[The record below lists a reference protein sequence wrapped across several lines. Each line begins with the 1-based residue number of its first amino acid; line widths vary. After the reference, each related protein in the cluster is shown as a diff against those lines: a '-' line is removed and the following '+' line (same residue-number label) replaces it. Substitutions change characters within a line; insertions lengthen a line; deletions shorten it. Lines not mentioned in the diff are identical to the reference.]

1 MATKK
6 TLGRNV
12 TDMPVATGDQYLK
25 AQEVAALLRIKL
37 QTLYVYVSRGL
48 VRRIRSD
55 QHRGFLYLREDVEQL
70 AKRGRSKVEGS
81 DAKSGAP
88 FWSQPVVRTS
98 ITEIKPEGPCYR
110 GIAAVDLASN
120 GEHFENVAEMIWTG
134 MLSEDPVL
142 WEVAQ
147 PGRLQV
153 AVLQA
158 LQQEVKKAK
167 IDPIRKFS
175 MLVASL
181 AASEAGNDDIRAGT
195 TIACA
200 RALLRLL
207 ADCLCNLRPSD
218 KLAVAGPGLSIAAQI
233 AQVLELDPAAAE
245 AIDIALVLLA
255 DHQLTPQTVAVRLA
269 ASSGASLHHCLN
281 SALSVH
287 SSSRAR
293 RACDRIED
301 LLLNSGDDGEQFCR
315 LLERQRGSNGVA
327 SGLDHPLY
335 PNGDP
340 RALLLLGTAQ
350 RYLDGGKGSNRF
362 AEHVAMV
369 QSRPGWRPGVETG
382 LVLLC
387 HTLGMPERSAV
398 ALLTLSRCA
407 GWIGHVIEQRTAG
420 LMLRPRNR
428 YRG

>member
-1 MATKK
+1 
-6 TLGRNV
+6 
-12 TDMPVATGDQYLK
+12 
-25 AQEVAALLRIKL
+25 
-37 QTLYVYVSRGL
+37 
-48 VRRIRSD
+48 
-55 QHRGFLYLREDVEQL
+55 
-70 AKRGRSKVEGS
+70 
-81 DAKSGAP
+81 
-88 FWSQPVVRTS
+88 
-98 ITEIKPEGPCYR
+98 
-110 GIAAVDLASN
+110 
-120 GEHFENVAEMIWTG
+120 
-134 MLSEDPVL
+134 
-142 WEVAQ
+142 
-147 PGRLQV
+147 
-153 AVLQA
+153 
-158 LQQEVKKAK
+158 
-167 IDPIRKFS
+167 

-181 AASEAGNDDIRAGT
+181 AVSEAGNDDIRGGT

-207 ADCLCNLRPSD
+207 AACLCHLRPSS
-218 KLAVAGPGLSIAAQI
+218 KFIVADPDMSIAAQI
-233 AQVLELDPAAAE
+233 ASVLEIDPAAAE
-245 AIDIALVLLA
+245 TIDLVLVLLA

-301 LLLNSGDDGEQFCR
+301 LLLSSGDDGAQFCAM
-315 LLERQRGSNGVA
+315 LERQRGSNGVA

-340 RALLLLGTAQ
+340 RALLLLATAQ
-350 RYLDGGKGSNRF
+350 GYLQSGKGSNRF
-362 AEHVAMV
+362 ANHIAMV
-369 QSRPGWRPGVETG
+369 QSRPGLRPGVETG

-387 HTLGMPERSAV
+387 HALDMPERSAV